1 MSINIQTENNELKKI
16 AGTHGTDNT
25 SHVTIDSELSTESE
39 NPIQNKV
46 ITKELNDLGNTI
58 GAIRLTKEYITEHNT
73 LTSFIS
79 GLKENT
85 CYIFYGAQ
93 AARSEMTILHNI
105 GLIPKYGEGFLKIL
119 CSLNHYSINVEY
131 NNTDR
136 RLISYNPTVPGNY
149 QLSDWYS
156 LATTEGTV
164 NHASNADNA
173 DTVDGYHVNDSATA
187 NPYGKIPR
195 IDTNGVMEV
204 GKYIDFHNPNSSND
218 FDVRVNIDNGNN
230 VECNAP
236 FYATRLI
243 ARQSYSGY
251 GPAQI
256 TAQNTNYPNARVQ
269 LFVDQ
274 EGSNLRLSTNEE
286 GNYYEFDT
294 LGNNIRLY
302 HYYKGKT
309 PSLIS
314 SSGSGENL
322 ELNINGTAAKATKD
336 SDGNVIKDTYAKKN
350 EISSGGYVKGD
361 SPEFKNIISSGNVRV
376 GSINYQHLLMTCDG
390 GMSRYVVKI
399 SGQNAEFGIRL
410 SNSGTNLVAVL
421 PYTSMGGPTG
431 STGNLGASNTAWSD
445 IYSKNALS
453 VVSDKNKKSN
463 IQELDSDLVS
473 QIVEKFMPV
482 SYLLKDGESGRRHY
496 GMIAQQIEKVLKE
509 LDIDSSD
516 FAPFIKSPVIEDT
529 IGEIYDKDGT
539 LVLDED
545 GTPVE
550 GVIGKRETGDYI
562 YNLRYGEL
570 LPLLWKNVQDKTA
583 EIRRLREENETFNTK
598 IITLEQRVSKLEEIL
613 ANEKLC

>member
-93 AARSEMTILHNI
+93 AARSEMTTLYNM
-105 GLIPKYGEGFLKIL
+105 GLIPRYGEGFLKIL
-119 CSLNHYSINVEY
+119 CSLNHYLINVEY
-131 NNTDR
+131 DNTDR
-136 RLISYNPTVPGNY
+136 RIIGYNPAVPGNY
-149 QLSDWYS
+149 QLADWYS

-164 NHASNADNA
+164 NHATNADNA

-187 NPYGKIPR
+187 SPYGKIPR

-336 SDGNVIKDTYAKKN
+336 SDGNVIKDTYYKRGSN
-350 EISSGGYVKGD
+350 GMFRSITSDTGFNCGGNITIRDSILFNSGSSQCGIKLVPESGWIDLAYNKGTTSYTGNIGY
-361 SPEFKNIISSGNVRV
+361 SGN
-376 GSINYQHLLMTCDG
+376 
-390 GMSRYVVKI
+390 
-399 SGQNAEFGIRL
+399 
-410 SNSGTNLVAVL
+410 
-421 PYTSMGGPTG
+421 PW
-431 STGNLGASNTAWSD
+431 NTVYA
-445 IYSKNALS
+445 KNALS
-453 VVSDKNKKSN
+453 VVSDRNQKEN
-463 IQELDSDLVS
+463 IEELDSKLILS
-473 QIVEKFMPV
+473 LIEKIIPV
-482 SYLLKDGESGRRHY
+482 SYQLKESESERTHY
-496 GMIAQQIEKVLKE
+496 GMISQQIEEVLQE
-509 LDIDSSD
+509 LEIDTKD
-516 FAPFIKSPVIEDT
+516 FAAFIKAPIMEDIFEQDT
-529 IGEIYDKDGT
+529 
-539 LVLDED
+539 DED
-545 GTPVE
+545 GNLLLDENEEPIMKK
-550 GVIGKRETGDYI
+550 IGERETGK
-562 YNLRYGEL
+562 YNYMLRYGEFI
-570 LPLLWKNVQDKTA
+570 PILWKNAQDKNKQ
-583 EIRRLREENETFNTK
+583 IENLQSLYQNASDK
-598 IITLEQRVSKLEEIL
+598 IDALEQRIMKLEGYIKE
-613 ANEKLC
+613 